1 MYLQLKFSSGF
12 KEIKLFVY
20 NLFTYYMTKPRI
32 FGMQVEANREVEGPS
47 QKRLVINNSALI
59 IEGTAISGFRNSEIT
74 IIVDTDIYTSIITLR
89 NRLNTF
95 ILQIQSKCRFVI
107 ESIFIYILSQE
118 HNFVRYTCSLKN
130 LKPKLYKGKKQTC
143 KRRRALK

>member
-32 FGMQVEANREVEGPS
+32 FGMQVEANREVEGLS

-107 ESIFIYILSQE
+107 ESIFI
-118 HNFVRYTCSLKN
+118 
-130 LKPKLYKGKKQTC
+130 
-143 KRRRALK
+143 

>member
-59 IEGTAISGFRNSEIT
+59 IEGTAISRFIKKFTHYDYCRYR
-74 IIVDTDIYTSIITLR
+74 IILLV
-89 NRLNTF
+89 
-95 ILQIQSKCRFVI
+95 
-107 ESIFIYILSQE
+107 
-118 HNFVRYTCSLKN
+118 
-130 LKPKLYKGKKQTC
+130 
-143 KRRRALK
+143 